1 MALRTIYNYVIERE
15 DGTTAA
21 ERFFRVK
28 PRGERGLRSTC
39 EINAG
44 FEQCWEIHRADDALE
59 LAAVDSS

>member
-1 MALRTIYNYVIERE
+1 MALRTIHNYVIERE

-21 ERFFRVK
+21 ERFFGVK
-28 PRGERGLRSTC
+28 PRDERGRRSTC
-39 EINAG
+39 QINAG